1 MELMDMS
8 LDMLLDEH
16 HISTILHAV
25 DLMLQVAEG
34 MKYLHNMGIVH
45 REFIATTISILPTIN
60 APTFVDLMGNFF
72 ESLSWNFL

>member
-8 LDMLLDEH
+8 LDMLLDGH

-25 DLMLQVAEG
+25 DLMFQVAER

-45 REFIATTISILPTIN
+45 RELIITTTSILPTIN
-60 APTFVDLMGNFF
+60 APTFVDIMGEFF
-72 ESLSWNFL
+72 